1 MPDLYTQKL
10 KYLDPFQQE
19 LPSWMAK
26 IKENGIKRKVPIVD
40 DDMGLFLKMICSIEK
55 PETILEIGCG
65 ISYSTHW
72 MLLGSENSK
81 VIALDSNADR
91 LGECK
96 NYLNE
101 SGYFSRVE
109 LKHCLAE
116 DYLISDSQVF
126 DLIFQD
132 STKKGYLG
140 MIDQCYQHLK
150 VGGLLIADN
159 IFFNNKVLGLTLGQK
174 KKYAKG
180 VAALEAFTKR
190 ISEHPGFECSFF
202 PLSDGILVAKRII

>member
-1 MPDLYTQKL
+1 MSDLYTRKL
-10 KYLDPFQQE
+10 KYLDPFQ
-19 LPSWMAK
+19 PNVPPWMAK
-26 IKENGIKRKVPIVD
+26 IKTHGIKRKVPIVD
-40 DDMGLFLKMICSIEK
+40 DDMGIFLKMVCSIQK
-55 PETILEIGCG
+55 PLTILEIGCG

-72 MLLGSENSK
+72 MLLGSTNSK
-81 VIALDSNADR
+81 IVALDSNADR

-96 NYLNE
+96 AYLIE
-101 SGYFSRVE
+101 SGYSDRVE

-116 DYLISDSQVF
+116 DYFLSNPPVF

-132 STKKGYLG
+132 SMKKGYSG

-159 IFFNNKVLGLTLGQK
+159 IFFNNKVLGLTEDQK

-180 VAALEAFTKR
+180 VAALEDFTNK
-190 ISEHPGFECSFF
+190 ISRHPGFECSFF